1 MSKTNNAP
9 SADKREAL
17 ISRVFHIGLFFKG
30 FDGILELIGGVL
42 LLVLPAAKLDAIV
55 RTLTMHELSEDPN
68 DFIATHIRD
77 YAATLTGS
85 ATLFAAFY
93 LLVHGIVKVVLVA
106 AVLRGRIGAYPW
118 MIGFLVAFIVYQG
131 YELATHFT
139 IGMLLL
145 TLFDILILALTV
157 HQYRLHR
164 KPARQTNGRDK

>member
-1 MSKTNNAP
+1 VSKTHSTPIN
-9 SADKREAL
+9 DKREAL
-17 ISRVFHIGLFFKG
+17 LSRLFQIGLFFKG
-30 FDGILELIGGVL
+30 FDGLLELVGGVL
-42 LLVLPAAKLDAIV
+42 LLVLPTAKLDAIV
-55 RTLTMHELSEDPN
+55 RTLTMHELKEDPT

-93 LLVHGIVKVVLVA
+93 LLMHGIVKVVLVA

-118 MIGFLVAFIVYQG
+118 MMGFLVAFIVYQG

-139 IGMLLL
+139 VGMLLL

-157 HQYRLHR
+157 HEYRLNR
-164 KPARQTNGRDK
+164 KPATTAGVKN

>member
-1 MSKTNNAP
+1 VSKTDSTPIN
-9 SADKREAL
+9 DKREAL
-17 ISRVFHIGLFFKG
+17 LSRLFHIGLFFKG
-30 FDGILELIGGVL
+30 FDGLLELVGGVL
-42 LLVLPAAKLDAIV
+42 LLVLPTAKLDAIV
-55 RTLTMHELSEDPN
+55 RTLTMHELKEDST

-85 ATLFAAFY
+85 STLFAAFY
-93 LLVHGIVKVVLVA
+93 LLMHGIVKVVLVA

-139 IGMLLL
+139 LGMLLL

-157 HQYRLHR
+157 HEYRLHR
-164 KPARQTNGRDK
+164 KPATTAGVKN